1 MLERHTQSLH
11 LLYLSG
17 ELSYDQEQG
26 MHEHHRVCRVCQ
38 LDLLRLQETLQHY
51 CTASTETVS
60 SAVIASLVAE
70 ARRRQLSA
78 WQWWIS
84 QRLHV
89 DWHWARAMALTAFL
103 VLLAVMVARLP
114 RQNSSAMLAPLF
126 TATNTT
132 DAYLSDLQRRLLLL
146 EIGSVRPGRNLED
159 QDRSDAL
166 VDDELRAIR
175 NRMNDLARNILID

>member
-17 ELSYDQEQG
+17 ELSYDQQQAL
-26 MHEHHRVCRVCQ
+26 HEHHRDCRICR
-38 LDLLRLQETLQHY
+38 LDLQQMQETLQLY
-51 CTASTETVS
+51 RSAGAETVS
-60 SAVIASLVAE
+60 PAVTATLLAE
-70 ARRRQLSA
+70 ARRRQLTA

-114 RQNSSAMLAPLF
+114 QQNSSAMLAPLI
-126 TATNTT
+126 TATSAT
-132 DAYLSDLQRRLLLL
+132 DAYLSDLQRRLLVL
-146 EIGSVRPGRNLED
+146 ESGSVRPGRNLED

-175 NRMNDLARNILID
+175 MRMNDLARDILID

>member
-1 MLERHTQSLH
+1 MLEKHTQSLH

-17 ELSYDQEQG
+17 ELSYDQEQVL
-26 MHEHHRVCRVCQ
+26 HEHHRVCRTCR
-38 LDLLRLQETLQHY
+38 LDLQHLQETLQRY
-51 CTASTETVS
+51 RAAGTETVS
-60 SAVIASLVAE
+60 SAVTATLMAE
-70 ARRRQLSA
+70 ARRRQLNT

-89 DWHWARAMALTAFL
+89 DWRWTRAMALTAFL
-103 VLLAVMVARLP
+103 VLLAVMVARFP
-114 RQNSSAMLAPLF
+114 RQNSSAMLAPLL

-146 EIGSVRPGRNLED
+146 ESGSVRPGSNLED

>member
-1 MLERHTQSLH
+1 MLERHTQFLH

-17 ELSYDQEQG
+17 ELSHDQEQAL
-26 MHEHHRVCRVCQ
+26 HEHHLGCRACR
-38 LDLLRLQETLQHY
+38 LDLQHLQETLQRY
-51 CTASTETVS
+51 RALGTETVS
-60 SAVIASLVAE
+60 SAVTAKLTAE

-84 QRLHV
+84 QRLRV
-89 DWHWARAMALTAFL
+89 DWRWARAMALTAFL

-114 RQNSSAMLAPLF
+114 RQNSSAMLAPLLS
-126 TATNTT
+126 ATNTT

-159 QDRSDAL
+159 QDQSDAL
-166 VDDELRAIR
+166 VDEELRAIR
-175 NRMNDLARNILID
+175 NRINDLARNILID

>member
-1 MLERHTQSLH
+1 MHERHTQSLH
-11 LLYLSG
+11 LLYLSS
-17 ELSYDQEQG
+17 ELSYDQEQA
-26 MHEHHRVCRVCQ
+26 MHEHHRVCRACQ
-38 LDLLRLQETLQHY
+38 LDLQHLQETLKHY
-51 CTASTETVS
+51 RAFGAEAVS
-60 SAVIASLVAE
+60 SSVTAALAAE
-70 ARRRQLSA
+70 ARRRQLTA

-89 DWHWARAMALTAFL
+89 DWHWARAAALIAFL
-103 VLLAVMVARLP
+103 VLLAVMVARVP

-146 EIGSVRPGRNLED
+146 ESGSVRPGRNLED